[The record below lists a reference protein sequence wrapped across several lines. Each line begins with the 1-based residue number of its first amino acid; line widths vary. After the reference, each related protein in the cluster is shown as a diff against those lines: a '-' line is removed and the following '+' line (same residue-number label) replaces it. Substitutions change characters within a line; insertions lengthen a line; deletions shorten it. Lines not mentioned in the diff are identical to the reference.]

1 MQKSQMSGDYSPCAS
16 AHDAPTA
23 WSTID
28 WSRHRIIV
36 RKLQER
42 IAKARQAGRHSKVQS
57 LQWLLTHSYSA
68 RLLAVKQVT
77 SSQGSR
83 TSGVDHVRWA
93 TDTAKAKAVSSLKRR
108 GYRPQPLKRI
118 HIRKS
123 NGKTRPL
130 GIPTMKDRAMQALYL
145 LALEPLAETT
155 ADVVSYGFR
164 KKRCTQDTIEQ
175 CFTDLAKEKSSQWV
189 LEGDIKGCFD
199 HISHQW
205 LIQNIPM
212 DKRMLGKWLKCG
224 FVFKQQ
230 LFPTNEGTPQGGIIS
245 PVLANM
251 TLDGMQTLLS
261 CYQPT
266 TKDNRRYSPKV
277 NLVRYADDFIITGRS
292 RELLEIEVLPRL
304 KKFLEERGLALSE
317 EKTLITHIDQ
327 GFDFLGFNIRKYKGK
342 LLTMPQKKKVN
353 SFTQKVYKVIE
364 SNKAVSQEMLIN
376 QLNPIISGW
385 GNYYRHGVSS
395 VVFNKADHRIF
406 NKLLQWCYRRHKHKG
421 KRWII
426 NKYFHKSGNRE
437 WCFMLRQEDNVT
449 RYSPKLKR
457 LTDIKIV
464 RHPKITNAA
473 NPFDPWWQPYFAKR
487 QTQQMRASLSGRNS
501 LLHIW
506 IRQKHLCPL
515 CKEPIDKERKWIVTE
530 LTRNGKRSKYLIHL
544 ECAHKS

>member
-1 MQKSQMSGDYSPCAS
+1 MSGDYSPCAS
-16 AHDAPTA
+16 AHDTPTA
-23 WSTID
+23 WSTIG

-42 IAKARQAGRHSKVQS
+42 IVKARQAGRHSKVQS

-164 KKRCTQDTIEQ
+164 KKRCTQDAIEQ
-175 CFTDLAKEKSSQWV
+175 CFTDLAKEKSPQWV

-261 CYQPT
+261 CFRPT

-376 QLNPIISGW
+376 LLNPIISGW

>member
-1 MQKSQMSGDYSPCAS
+1 MSGDYSPCAS

-42 IAKARQAGRHSKVQS
+42 IVKARQAGRHSKVQS
-57 LQWLLTHSYSA
+57 LQWLLTHPYSA

-164 KKRCTQDTIEQ
+164 KKRCTQDAIEQ
-175 CFTDLAKEKSSQWV
+175 CFTDLAKEKSPQWV

-376 QLNPIISGW
+376 LLNPIISGW

>member
-1 MQKSQMSGDYSPCAS
+1 MSGDYSPCAS

-42 IAKARQAGRHSKVQS
+42 IVKARQAGRHSKVQS

-164 KKRCTQDTIEQ
+164 KKRCTQDAIEQ
-175 CFTDLAKEKSSQWV
+175 CFTDLAKEKSPQWV

-261 CYQPT
+261 CFRPT

-376 QLNPIISGW
+376 LLNPIISGW
-385 GNYYRHGVSS
+385 GNCYRHGVSA

>member
-1 MQKSQMSGDYSPCAS
+1 MSGDYSPCAS

-42 IAKARQAGRHSKVQS
+42 IVKARQAGRHSKVQS
-57 LQWLLTHSYSA
+57 HQWLLTHSYSA

-164 KKRCTQDTIEQ
+164 KKRCTQDAIEQ
-175 CFTDLAKEKSSQWV
+175 CFTDLAKEKSPQWV

-261 CYQPT
+261 CFRPT

-376 QLNPIISGW
+376 LLNPIISGW

>member
-1 MQKSQMSGDYSPCAS
+1 MSGDYSPCAS

-42 IAKARQAGRHSKVQS
+42 IVKARQAGRHSKVQS

-175 CFTDLAKEKSSQWV
+175 CFTDLAKEKSPQWV

-261 CYQPT
+261 CFRPT

-376 QLNPIISGW
+376 LLNPIISGW

>member
-1 MQKSQMSGDYSPCAS
+1 MSGDYSPCAS

-42 IAKARQAGRHSKVQS
+42 IVKARQAGRHSKVQS

-164 KKRCTQDTIEQ
+164 KKRCTQDAIEQ
-175 CFTDLAKEKSSQWV
+175 CFTDLAKEKSPQWV

-261 CYQPT
+261 CFRPT

-376 QLNPIISGW
+376 LLNPIISGW

-530 LTRNGKRSKYLIHL
+530 LTKNGKRSKYLIHL

>member
-1 MQKSQMSGDYSPCAS
+1 MSGDYSPCAS

-42 IAKARQAGRHSKVQS
+42 IVKARQAGRHSKVQS

-118 HIRKS
+118 HIHKS

-175 CFTDLAKEKSSQWV
+175 CFTDLAKEKSPQWV

-376 QLNPIISGW
+376 LLNPIISGW

>member
-1 MQKSQMSGDYSPCAS
+1 MSGDYSPCAS

-42 IAKARQAGRHSKVQS
+42 IVKARQAGRHSKVQS

-164 KKRCTQDTIEQ
+164 KKRCTQDAIEQ
-175 CFTDLAKEKSSQWV
+175 CFTDLAKEKSPQWV

-261 CYQPT
+261 CFRPT

-376 QLNPIISGW
+376 LLNPIISGW

-487 QTQQMRASLSGRNS
+487 QTQQMRAFLSGRNS

>member
-1 MQKSQMSGDYSPCAS
+1 MSGDYSPCAS

-42 IAKARQAGRHSKVQS
+42 IVKARQSGRHSKVQS

-164 KKRCTQDTIEQ
+164 KKRCTQDAIEQ
-175 CFTDLAKEKSSQWV
+175 CFTDLAKEKSPQWV

-251 TLDGMQTLLS
+251 TLDGMQTLLR
-261 CYQPT
+261 CFRPT

-376 QLNPIISGW
+376 LLNPIISGW

>member
-1 MQKSQMSGDYSPCAS
+1 MSGDYSPCAS

-42 IAKARQAGRHSKVQS
+42 IVKARQAGRHSKVQS

-118 HIRKS
+118 HIHKS

-164 KKRCTQDTIEQ
+164 KKRCTQDAIEQ
-175 CFTDLAKEKSSQWV
+175 CFTDLAKEKSPQWV

-261 CYQPT
+261 CFRPT

-376 QLNPIISGW
+376 LLNPIISGW

>member
-1 MQKSQMSGDYSPCAS
+1 MSGDYSPCAS

-42 IAKARQAGRHSKVQS
+42 IVKARQAGRHSKVQS

-175 CFTDLAKEKSSQWV
+175 CFTDLAKEKSPQWV

-376 QLNPIISGW
+376 LLNPIISGW

-530 LTRNGKRSKYLIHL
+530 LTRNGKRSKYLIPL

>member
-1 MQKSQMSGDYSPCAS
+1 MSGDYSPCAS

-42 IAKARQAGRHSKVQS
+42 IVKARQAGRHSKVQS

-164 KKRCTQDTIEQ
+164 KKRCTQDAIEQ
-175 CFTDLAKEKSSQWV
+175 CFTDLAKEKSPQWV

-261 CYQPT
+261 CFRPT

-376 QLNPIISGW
+376 LLTPIISGW

>member
-1 MQKSQMSGDYSPCAS
+1 MSGDYSPCAS

-42 IAKARQAGRHSKVQS
+42 IVKARQAGRHSKVQS

-175 CFTDLAKEKSSQWV
+175 CFTDLAKEKSPQWV

-376 QLNPIISGW
+376 LLNPIISGW

-530 LTRNGKRSKYLIHL
+530 LTRNVKRSKYLIHL

>member
-1 MQKSQMSGDYSPCAS
+1 MSGDYSPCAS

-42 IAKARQAGRHSKVQS
+42 IVKARQAGRHSKVQS

-164 KKRCTQDTIEQ
+164 KKRCTQDAIEQ
-175 CFTDLAKEKSSQWV
+175 CFTDLAKEKSPQWV

-376 QLNPIISGW
+376 LLNPIISGW

-473 NPFDPWWQPYFAKR
+473 NPFDPWWQPYLAKR

>member
-1 MQKSQMSGDYSPCAS
+1 MSGDYSPCAS

-42 IAKARQAGRHSKVQS
+42 IVKARQAGRHSKVQS

-118 HIRKS
+118 HIHKS

-175 CFTDLAKEKSSQWV
+175 CFTDLAKEKSPQWV

-212 DKRMLGKWLKCG
+212 DIRMLGKWLKCG

-376 QLNPIISGW
+376 LLNPIISGW

>member
-1 MQKSQMSGDYSPCAS
+1 MSGDYSPCAS

-36 RKLQER
+36 RKLQDR
-42 IAKARQAGRHSKVQS
+42 IVKARQAGRHSKVQS

-164 KKRCTQDTIEQ
+164 KKRCTQDAIEQ
-175 CFTDLAKEKSSQWV
+175 CFTDLAKEKSPQWV

-230 LFPTNEGTPQGGIIS
+230 LFPTNEGTPQDGIIS

-261 CYQPT
+261 CFRPT

-364 SNKAVSQEMLIN
+364 SNKAVAQEMLIN
-376 QLNPIISGW
+376 LLNPIISGW

>member
-1 MQKSQMSGDYSPCAS
+1 MSGDYSPCAS

-36 RKLQER
+36 RKLQDR
-42 IAKARQAGRHSKVQS
+42 IVKARQAGRHSKVQS

-164 KKRCTQDTIEQ
+164 KKRCTQDAIEQ
-175 CFTDLAKEKSSQWV
+175 CFTDLAKEKSPQWV

-230 LFPTNEGTPQGGIIS
+230 LFPTNEGTPQDGIIS

-261 CYQPT
+261 CFRPT

-292 RELLEIEVLPRL
+292 RELLELEVLPRL

-327 GFDFLGFNIRKYKGK
+327 GFDFLRFNIRKYKGK

-376 QLNPIISGW
+376 LLNPIISGW

>member
-1 MQKSQMSGDYSPCAS
+1 MSGDYSPCAS

-42 IAKARQAGRHSKVQS
+42 IVKARQAGRHSKVQS

-164 KKRCTQDTIEQ
+164 KKRCTQDAIEQ
-175 CFTDLAKEKSSQWV
+175 CFTDLAKEKSPQWV
-189 LEGDIKGCFD
+189 LEGGIKGCFD

-261 CYQPT
+261 CFRPT

-376 QLNPIISGW
+376 LLNPIISGW

>member
-1 MQKSQMSGDYSPCAS
+1 MSGDYSPCAS

-42 IAKARQAGRHSKVQS
+42 IVKARQAGRHSKVQS

-164 KKRCTQDTIEQ
+164 KKRCTQDAIEQ
-175 CFTDLAKEKSSQWV
+175 CFTDLAKEKSPQWV

-261 CYQPT
+261 CFRPT

-376 QLNPIISGW
+376 LLNPIISGW

>member
-1 MQKSQMSGDYSPCAS
+1 MSGDYSPCAS

-42 IAKARQAGRHSKVQS
+42 IVKARQAGRHSKVQS

-175 CFTDLAKEKSSQWV
+175 CFTDLAKEKSPQWV

-376 QLNPIISGW
+376 LLNPIISGW

-530 LTRNGKRSKYLIHL
+530 LTRNGKRRKYLIHL

>member
-1 MQKSQMSGDYSPCAS
+1 MSGDYSPCAS

-175 CFTDLAKEKSSQWV
+175 CFTDLAKEKSPQWV

-261 CYQPT
+261 CFRPT

-376 QLNPIISGW
+376 LLNPIISGW

>member
-1 MQKSQMSGDYSPCAS
+1 MSGDYSPCAS

-42 IAKARQAGRHSKVQS
+42 IVKARQAGRHSKVQS

-175 CFTDLAKEKSSQWV
+175 CFTDLAKEKSPQWV

-327 GFDFLGFNIRKYKGK
+327 GFDFLGFNIRKYKEK

-376 QLNPIISGW
+376 LLNPIISGW

>member
-36 RKLQER
+36 RKLQDR
-42 IAKARQAGRHSKVQS
+42 IVKARQAGRHSKVQS

-164 KKRCTQDTIEQ
+164 KKRCTQDAIEQ
-175 CFTDLAKEKSSQWV
+175 CFTDLAKEKSPQWV

-230 LFPTNEGTPQGGIIS
+230 LFPTNEGTPQDGIIS

-261 CYQPT
+261 CFRPT

-376 QLNPIISGW
+376 LLNPIISGW

>member
-1 MQKSQMSGDYSPCAS
+1 MSGDYSPCAS

-42 IAKARQAGRHSKVQS
+42 IVKARQAGRHSKVQS

-118 HIRKS
+118 HIHKS

-164 KKRCTQDTIEQ
+164 KKRCTQDAIEQ
-175 CFTDLAKEKSSQWV
+175 CFTDLAKEKSPQWV

-376 QLNPIISGW
+376 LLNPIISGW

>member
-1 MQKSQMSGDYSPCAS
+1 MSGDYSPCAS

-42 IAKARQAGRHSKVQS
+42 IVKARQAGRHSKVQS

-164 KKRCTQDTIEQ
+164 KKRCTQDAIEQ
-175 CFTDLAKEKSSQWV
+175 CFTDLAKEKSPQWV

-205 LIQNIPM
+205 RIQNIPM

-376 QLNPIISGW
+376 LLTPIISGW

>member
-1 MQKSQMSGDYSPCAS
+1 MSGDYSPCAS

-42 IAKARQAGRHSKVQS
+42 IVKARQAGRHSKVQS

-175 CFTDLAKEKSSQWV
+175 CFTDLAKEKSPQWV

-376 QLNPIISGW
+376 LLNPIISGW

-395 VVFNKADHRIF
+395 VVSNKADHRIF

>member
-1 MQKSQMSGDYSPCAS
+1 MSGDYSPCAS

-42 IAKARQAGRHSKVQS
+42 IVKARQAGRHSKVQS

-118 HIRKS
+118 HIHKS

-175 CFTDLAKEKSSQWV
+175 CFTDLAKEKSPQWV

-261 CYQPT
+261 CFRPT

-376 QLNPIISGW
+376 LLNPIISGW

>member
-1 MQKSQMSGDYSPCAS
+1 MSGDYSPCAS
-16 AHDAPTA
+16 AHDTPTA

-42 IAKARQAGRHSKVQS
+42 IVKARQAGRHSKVQS

-155 ADVVSYGFR
+155 ADVVFYGFR
-164 KKRCTQDTIEQ
+164 KKRCTQDAIEQ
-175 CFTDLAKEKSSQWV
+175 CFTDLAKEKSPQWV

-261 CYQPT
+261 CFRPT

-376 QLNPIISGW
+376 LLNPIISGW

>member
-1 MQKSQMSGDYSPCAS
+1 MSGDYSPCAS

-42 IAKARQAGRHSKVQS
+42 IVKARQAGRHSKVQS

-118 HIRKS
+118 HIHKS

-155 ADVVSYGFR
+155 ADVVAYGFR

-175 CFTDLAKEKSSQWV
+175 CFTDLAKEKSPQWV

-376 QLNPIISGW
+376 LLNPIISGW

>member
-1 MQKSQMSGDYSPCAS
+1 MSGDYSPCAS

-42 IAKARQAGRHSKVQS
+42 IVKARQAGRHSKVQS

-164 KKRCTQDTIEQ
+164 KKRCTQDAIEQ
-175 CFTDLAKEKSSQWV
+175 CFTDLAKEKSPQWV

-261 CYQPT
+261 CFRPT

-304 KKFLEERGLALSE
+304 KKFLEERGLVLSE

-376 QLNPIISGW
+376 LLNPIISGW

>member
-1 MQKSQMSGDYSPCAS
+1 MSGDYSPCAS

-28 WSRHRIIV
+28 WSRHRNIV

-42 IAKARQAGRHSKVQS
+42 IVKARQAGRHSKVQS

-164 KKRCTQDTIEQ
+164 KKRCTQDAIEQ
-175 CFTDLAKEKSSQWV
+175 CFTDLAKEKSPQWV

-212 DKRMLGKWLKCG
+212 DKRSWANGSNVVSYSSNNC
-224 FVFKQQ
+224 
-230 LFPTNEGTPQGGIIS
+230 S
-245 PVLANM
+245 PPM
-251 TLDGMQTLLS
+251 
-261 CYQPT
+261 
-266 TKDNRRYSPKV
+266 
-277 NLVRYADDFIITGRS
+277 
-292 RELLEIEVLPRL
+292 
-304 KKFLEERGLALSE
+304 
-317 EKTLITHIDQ
+317 
-327 GFDFLGFNIRKYKGK
+327 
-342 LLTMPQKKKVN
+342 
-353 SFTQKVYKVIE
+353 
-364 SNKAVSQEMLIN
+364 
-376 QLNPIISGW
+376 
-385 GNYYRHGVSS
+385 
-395 VVFNKADHRIF
+395 
-406 NKLLQWCYRRHKHKG
+406 
-421 KRWII
+421 
-426 NKYFHKSGNRE
+426 
-437 WCFMLRQEDNVT
+437 
-449 RYSPKLKR
+449 
-457 LTDIKIV
+457 
-464 RHPKITNAA
+464 
-473 NPFDPWWQPYFAKR
+473 
-487 QTQQMRASLSGRNS
+487 
-501 LLHIW
+501 
-506 IRQKHLCPL
+506 
-515 CKEPIDKERKWIVTE
+515 KEPRRVE
-530 LTRNGKRSKYLIHL
+530 SYLRCWLI
-544 ECAHKS
+544 

>member
-1 MQKSQMSGDYSPCAS
+1 MSGDYSPCAS

-36 RKLQER
+36 QKLQER
-42 IAKARQAGRHSKVQS
+42 IVKARQAGRHSKVQS

-68 RLLAVKQVT
+68 RLLVVKQVT

-164 KKRCTQDTIEQ
+164 KKRCTQDAIEQ
-175 CFTDLAKEKSSQWV
+175 CFTDLAKEKSPQWV

-376 QLNPIISGW
+376 LLNPIISGW

>member
-1 MQKSQMSGDYSPCAS
+1 M
-16 AHDAPTA
+16 
-23 WSTID
+23 
-28 WSRHRIIV
+28 
-36 RKLQER
+36 
-42 IAKARQAGRHSKVQS
+42 
-57 LQWLLTHSYSA
+57 
-68 RLLAVKQVT
+68 
-77 SSQGSR
+77 
-83 TSGVDHVRWA
+83 
-93 TDTAKAKAVSSLKRR
+93 
-108 GYRPQPLKRI
+108 
-118 HIRKS
+118 
-123 NGKTRPL
+123 
-130 GIPTMKDRAMQALYL
+130 
-145 LALEPLAETT
+145 
-155 ADVVSYGFR
+155 
-164 KKRCTQDTIEQ
+164 
-175 CFTDLAKEKSSQWV
+175 
-189 LEGDIKGCFD
+189 
-199 HISHQW
+199 
-205 LIQNIPM
+205 
-212 DKRMLGKWLKCG
+212 
-224 FVFKQQ
+224 
-230 LFPTNEGTPQGGIIS
+230 
-245 PVLANM
+245 
-251 TLDGMQTLLS
+251 
-261 CYQPT
+261 
-266 TKDNRRYSPKV
+266 
-277 NLVRYADDFIITGRS
+277 
-292 RELLEIEVLPRL
+292 
-304 KKFLEERGLALSE
+304 SE

-376 QLNPIISGW
+376 LLNPIISGW

-506 IRQKHLCPL
+506 IRQKHLWPL

>member
-1 MQKSQMSGDYSPCAS
+1 MSGDYSPCAS

-42 IAKARQAGRHSKVQS
+42 IVKARQAGRHSKVQS

-164 KKRCTQDTIEQ
+164 KKRCTQDAIEQ
-175 CFTDLAKEKSSQWV
+175 CFTDLAKEKSPQWV

-230 LFPTNEGTPQGGIIS
+230 LFPTNEGTPQDGIIS

-376 QLNPIISGW
+376 LLNPIISGW

>member
-1 MQKSQMSGDYSPCAS
+1 MSGDYSPCAS

-42 IAKARQAGRHSKVQS
+42 IVKARQAGRHSKVQS

-108 GYRPQPLKRI
+108 GYRPPTLKRI
-118 HIRKS
+118 HIHKS
-123 NGKTRPL
+123 NGKTRRL

-175 CFTDLAKEKSSQWV
+175 CFTDLAKEKSPQWV

-376 QLNPIISGW
+376 LLNPIISGW

>member
-1 MQKSQMSGDYSPCAS
+1 MSGDYSPCAS

-42 IAKARQAGRHSKVQS
+42 IVKARQSGRHSKVQS

-164 KKRCTQDTIEQ
+164 KKRCTQNAIEQ
-175 CFTDLAKEKSSQWV
+175 CFTDLAKEKSPQWV

-261 CYQPT
+261 CFRPT

-376 QLNPIISGW
+376 LLNPIISGW

>member
-1 MQKSQMSGDYSPCAS
+1 MSGDYSPCAS

-42 IAKARQAGRHSKVQS
+42 IVKARQAGRHSKVQS

-164 KKRCTQDTIEQ
+164 KKRCTQDAIEQ
-175 CFTDLAKEKSSQWV
+175 CFTDLAKEKSPQWV

-376 QLNPIISGW
+376 LLNPIISGW